1 MKVPQS
7 ARPWT
12 LGNGYRRLLSA
23 PLGVVLAVIAG
34 LFLGVNLV
42 FAVLYLVVA
51 GIAHARPGSFA
62 DAFFFSVQTL
72 ATIGYGEMHPMSLV
86 ANLIVTI
93 EALLG
98 PILTVMATGLIFA
111 RASTVHPQVAF
122 ARMAVVTPLEGVP
135 TLMVRVRSEQWSS
148 IAGALVR
155 LTLIRTERD
164 AGGQTLHRLR
174 DLALTRELSPLSA
187 GGMTMIHSMDAS
199 SPLHGATPGSLRAS
213 GAELFATVVGIDGPT
228 GQLIQVGHRYTPHQI
243 LFGRRF
249 VNRAAEVPGPG
260 MRLDLQGSDEVEPD
274 EAPSSPCE
282 TLSTAAGGDP
292 PSGERTDGSA
302 RGAGPT
308 PPSGPAVPAR
318 RPVL

>member
-1 MKVPQS
+1 MQAAPSV
-7 ARPWT
+7 RPWT
-12 LGNGYRRLLSA
+12 LGQGYRRLLSA

-42 FAVLYLVVA
+42 FAVLYLAVA

-72 ATIGYGEMHPMSLV
+72 ATIGYGQMHPVSLV

-111 RASTVHPQVAF
+111 RASTVHPHVAF
-122 ARMAVVTPLEGVP
+122 ARMAVVTLLEGVP

-155 LTLIRTERD
+155 LTLMRTERD
-164 AGGQTLHRLR
+164 AAGQTLHRLR
-174 DLALTRELSPLSA
+174 DLTLTRELSPLSA
-187 GGMTMIHSMDAS
+187 GGLTMIHSMDAS

-228 GQLIQVGHRYTPHQI
+228 GQLVQVGKRYAPHQI

-249 VNRAAEVPGPG
+249 VNRAAEVPRPG
-260 MRLDLQGSDEVEPD
+260 MRLDVRG
-274 EAPSSPCE
+274 SSPSE
-282 TLSTAAGGDP
+282 TRSTAADADP
-292 PSGERTDGSA
+292 PSGERTHGSS
-302 RGAGPT
+302 GDVGPT
-308 PPSGPAVPAR
+308 RPSGPPV
-318 RPVL
+318 PVLRRAP

>member
-1 MKVPQS
+1 MKVPLS
-7 ARPWT
+7 AGQLST

-23 PLGVVLAVIAG
+23 PPGVVLAVIAG
-34 LFLGVNLV
+34 LFLAVNLV
-42 FAVLYLVVA
+42 FAVLYLTVG
-51 GIAHARPGSFA
+51 GIAHARPGLFA

-72 ATIGYGEMHPMSLV
+72 AIIGYGEMHPVSLL

-98 PILTVMATGLIFA
+98 PILTVMATGLVFA
-111 RASTVHPQVAF
+111 RASAVHPHVAF
-122 ARMAVVTPLEGVP
+122 AQVAVVTPLEGVP

-164 AGGQTLHRLR
+164 SEGQPLHRMR

-187 GGMTMIHSMDAS
+187 GGLTMIHSMDAS

-228 GQLIQVGHRYTPHQI
+228 GQLVQAGHRYTTHEI

-249 VNRAAEVPGPG
+249 VNGVTEQPGPR
-260 MRLDLQGSDEVEPD
+260 MRLDLQGCDEVEPD
-274 EAPSSPCE
+274 GARSGPCE
-282 TLSTAAGGDP
+282 PLPAAG
-292 PSGERTDGSA
+292 R
-302 RGAGPT
+302 
-308 PPSGPAVPAR
+308 
-318 RPVL
+318 

>member
-1 MKVPQS
+1 MKVPSS
-7 ARPWT
+7 ARQWT
-12 LGNGYRRLLSA
+12 LGKGYRRLLSA

-34 LFLGVNLV
+34 LFLGVTLV
-42 FAVLYLVVA
+42 FAVWYLAVA

-72 ATIGYGEMHPMSLV
+72 ATIGYGEMHPVSLV

-98 PILTVMATGLIFA
+98 PLLTVMATGLIFA
-111 RASTVHPQVAF
+111 RASTVHPRVAF

-164 AGGQTLHRLR
+164 SEGQTIHRLR

-187 GGMTMIHSMDAS
+187 GGLTMIHPMDAS

-228 GQLIQVGHRYTPHQI
+228 GQLVQAGHTYTTQEI

-249 VNRAAEVPGPG
+249 VKRVTDLPRSRT
-260 MRLDLQGSDEVEPD
+260 RLDVQGRDEVEPD
-274 EAPSSPCE
+274 
-282 TLSTAAGGDP
+282 G
-292 PSGERTDGSA
+292 A
-302 RGAGPT
+302 R
-308 PPSGPAVPAR
+308 S
-318 RPVL
+318 

>member
-1 MKVPQS
+1 MKVPAS

-12 LGNGYRRLLSA
+12 LGHGYRRLLSA
-23 PLGVVLAVIAG
+23 PLGLVLAVIAG

-42 FAVLYLVVA
+42 FAVLYLAVA

-72 ATIGYGEMHPMSLV
+72 ATIGYGQMHPVSLV

-98 PILTVMATGLIFA
+98 PILTVLATGLIFA
-111 RASTVHPQVAF
+111 RASTVHPHVAF

-155 LTLIRTERD
+155 LTLMRTERD
-164 AGGQTLHRLR
+164 AQGQTLHRLR
-174 DLALTRELSPLSA
+174 DLTLTREFSPLSA
-187 GGMTMIHSMDAS
+187 GGLTMIHSMDAS

-228 GQLIQVGHRYTPHQI
+228 GQLVQVGKRYTPHQI
-243 LFGRRF
+243 LFGRHF
-249 VNRAAEVPGPG
+249 VNRVAEVPGPR
-260 MRLDLQGSDEVEPD
+260 MRLDARGADEVEPD
-274 EAPSSPCE
+274 EFPSSAGE
-282 TLSTAAGGDP
+282 TRSTAADADP
-292 PSGERTDGSA
+292 LGGERTDGSS
-302 RGAGPT
+302 GGGGPT
-308 PPSGPAVPAR
+308 RPASPPAPALRHAP
-318 RPVL
+318 

>member
-1 MKVPQS
+1 MKVPPS
-7 ARPWT
+7 ARHLT
-12 LGNGYRRLLSA
+12 LGSAYRRLLSA
-23 PLGVVLAVIAG
+23 PPGVVLAVIAG
-34 LFLGVNLV
+34 LFLAVNLV
-42 FAVLYLVVA
+42 FAVLYLTVG

-72 ATIGYGEMHPMSLV
+72 ATIGYGEMHPVSLV

-98 PILTVMATGLIFA
+98 PILTVMGTGLVFA
-111 RASTVHPQVAF
+111 RASAVHPRVAF
-122 ARMAVVTPLEGVP
+122 ARVAVVTPLEGVP

-164 AGGQTLHRLR
+164 AEGQTLHRMR

-187 GGMTMIHSMDAS
+187 GELTMIHSINAS

-228 GQLIQVGHRYTPHQI
+228 GQLVQAGHRYTTHDI

-249 VNRAAEVPGPG
+249 VSRVTELPGPR
-260 MRLDLQGSDEVEPD
+260 MRLDLQGFDEVGPD
-274 EAPSSPCE
+274 
-282 TLSTAAGGDP
+282 
-292 PSGERTDGSA
+292 SA
-302 RGAGPT
+302 R
-308 PPSGPAVPAR
+308 S
-318 RPVL
+318 

>member
-1 MKVPQS
+1 MNVSLSPRQ
-7 ARPWT
+7 WT
-12 LGNGYRRLLSA
+12 LGKGYRLLLSA

-42 FAVLYLVVA
+42 FAVLYLAVA

-72 ATIGYGEMHPMSLV
+72 ATIGYGQMHPVSLV

-111 RASTVHPQVAF
+111 RASTVHPHVAF

-155 LTLIRTERD
+155 LTLMRTERD

-174 DLALTRELSPLSA
+174 DLTLTRELSPLSA
-187 GGMTMIHSMDAS
+187 GGLTMIHSMDAS

-228 GQLIQVGHRYTPHQI
+228 GQLVQVGHRYTPHQI

-249 VNRAAEVPGPG
+249 VNRVAEVPGPG
-260 MRLDLQGSDEVEPD
+260 LRLQGGDEVEPD
-274 EAPSSPCE
+274 EAASSPCE
-282 TLSTAAGGDP
+282 TLSTTAGADLL
-292 PSGERTDGSA
+292 SGERTPGPS

-308 PPSGPAVPAR
+308 RPSGPPVPAL
-318 RPVL
+318 PHVP

>member
-1 MKVPQS
+1 MNVSPSPRQ
-7 ARPWT
+7 WT
-12 LGNGYRRLLSA
+12 LGHGYRRLLSA

-42 FAVLYLVVA
+42 FAVLYLAVA

-72 ATIGYGEMHPMSLV
+72 ATIGYGEMHPVSLV

-111 RASTVHPQVAF
+111 RASTVRPHVAF

-155 LTLIRTERD
+155 LTLMRTERD
-164 AGGQTLHRLR
+164 VGGQTLHRLR
-174 DLALTRELSPLSA
+174 DLTLTRELSPLSV
-187 GGMTMIHSMDAS
+187 GGLTMIHSMDAS

-228 GQLIQVGHRYTPHQI
+228 GQLVQAGKRYTPHQI

-249 VNRAAEVPGPG
+249 VNRVAEVPGPG
-260 MRLDLQGSDEVEPD
+260 MRLHGGDEVEPD
-274 EAPSSPCE
+274 EAHPSPCE
-282 TLSTAAGGDP
+282 TLSTAAGADP
-292 PSGERTDGSA
+292 LSGER
-302 RGAGPT
+302 
-308 PPSGPAVPAR
+308 PSGPSVPALR
-318 RPVL
+318 HVP

>member
-1 MKVPQS
+1 MKVPAS

-12 LGNGYRRLLSA
+12 IGNGYRRLLSA

-42 FAVLYLVVA
+42 FAVLYLAVA

-72 ATIGYGEMHPMSLV
+72 ATIGYGEMHPVSLV
-86 ANLIVTI
+86 ANLIVTS

-111 RASTVHPQVAF
+111 RASTVHPHVTF

-155 LTLIRTERD
+155 LTLMRKERD

-187 GGMTMIHSMDAS
+187 GGLRMIHTMDAS

-213 GAELFATVVGIDGPT
+213 GAELFATVVGLDGPT
-228 GQLIQVGHRYTPHQI
+228 GQLVQAGKRYSPHQI
-243 LFGRRF
+243 VFGRR
-249 VNRAAEVPGPG
+249 VLNPVAEVLERG
-260 MRLDLQGSDEVEPD
+260 MRLDLQGSDDVEPD
-274 EAPSSPCE
+274 EA
-282 TLSTAAGGDP
+282 TA
-292 PSGERTDGSA
+292 
-302 RGAGPT
+302 
-308 PPSGPAVPAR
+308 PAR
-318 RPVL
+318 DPLTW

>member
-1 MKVPQS
+1 M
-7 ARPWT
+7 
-12 LGNGYRRLLSA
+12 
-23 PLGVVLAVIAG
+23 IAG
-34 LFLGVNLV
+34 LFLAVNLV
-42 FAVLYLVVA
+42 FAVLYLAVG

-72 ATIGYGEMHPMSLV
+72 ATLGYGEMHPVSLF

-93 EALLG
+93 QAALA
-98 PILTVMATGLIFA
+98 PILTVMGTGLVFA
-111 RASTVHPQVAF
+111 RASAVHPHVAF
-122 ARMAVVTPLEGVP
+122 ARVAVVTPLEGIP

-164 AGGQTLHRLR
+164 AEGQTLHRMR

-187 GGMTMIHSMDAS
+187 GELTMIHSMDAS

-228 GQLIQVGHRYTPHQI
+228 GQLVQAGHRYTTHEI

-249 VNRAAEVPGPG
+249 VNRVRSCRARR
-260 MRLDLQGSDEVEPD
+260 RLDLQGCDEV
-274 EAPSSPCE
+274 A
-282 TLSTAAGGDP
+282 GDP
-292 PSGERTDGSA
+292 PTG
-302 RGAGPT
+302 
-308 PPSGPAVPAR
+308 
-318 RPVL
+318 

>member
-1 MKVPQS
+1 
-7 ARPWT
+7 
-12 LGNGYRRLLSA
+12 
-23 PLGVVLAVIAG
+23 VLVVIAG

-42 FAVLYLVVA
+42 FAVLYLAVA

-72 ATIGYGEMHPMSLV
+72 ATIGYGQMHPVSLV

-111 RASTVHPQVAF
+111 RASTVHPHVAF
-122 ARMAVVTPLEGVP
+122 ARMAVVTPLDGVP
-135 TLMVRVRSEQWSS
+135 TLMVRVRSEYWSS

-155 LTLIRTERD
+155 LTLMRTERD
-164 AGGQTLHRLR
+164 AQGQTLHRLR
-174 DLALTRELSPLSA
+174 DLTLTRELSPLSA
-187 GGMTMIHSMDAS
+187 GGLTMIHSMDAS

-213 GAELFATVVGIDGPT
+213 GAELLATVVGIDGPT
-228 GQLIQVGHRYTPHQI
+228 GQLVQVGKRYAPHQI

-249 VNRAAEVPGPG
+249 MGRVAEVPGPG
-260 MRLDLQGSDEVEPD
+260 MRLDLQADEVEPD
-274 EAPSSPCE
+274 EVPSSPCE
-282 TLSTAAGGDP
+282 TGSTAADGDP
-292 PSGERTDGSA
+292 VSGEPTARSA

-308 PPSGPAVPAR
+308 QPAGPAVRALR
-318 RPVL
+318 HAL

>member
-1 MKVPQS
+1 MMKVPSS
-7 ARPWT
+7 ARQWT
-12 LGNGYRRLLSA
+12 LGHGYRHLLSA

-42 FAVLYLVVA
+42 FAVLYLAVA

-72 ATIGYGEMHPMSLV
+72 ATIGYGEMHPVSLV

-111 RASTVHPQVAF
+111 RASTVHPHVAF

-164 AGGQTLHRLR
+164 AGGQTFHRLR

-187 GGMTMIHSMDAS
+187 GGLTMIHSMDAS
-199 SPLHGATPGSLRAS
+199 SPLHGATPASLRAG

-228 GQLIQVGHRYTPHQI
+228 GQLVQVGHRYTTHQI

-249 VNRAAEVPGPG
+249 VNRVAEVPRPG
-260 MRLDLQGSDEVEPD
+260 MRLQGGDEVEPD
-274 EAPSSPCE
+274 EAASSPCE
-282 TLSTAAGGDP
+282 NLSTAAGADAL
-292 PSGERTDGSA
+292 SGERTPGPS

-308 PPSGPAVPAR
+308 RPSGAPAPALR
-318 RPVL
+318 HVL

>member
-1 MKVPQS
+1 MKVAPS
-7 ARPWT
+7 ARRWT
-12 LGNGYRRLLSA
+12 LGHGYRRLLSA

-42 FAVLYLVVA
+42 FAVLYLAVA
-51 GIAHARPGSFA
+51 GVAQTRPGSFA

-72 ATIGYGEMHPMSLV
+72 ATIGYGQMHPVSLV

-111 RASTVHPQVAF
+111 RASTVHPHVAF

-155 LTLIRTERD
+155 LTLIRTEHD

-187 GGMTMIHSMDAS
+187 GELTMLHSLDAS

-213 GAELFATVVGIDGPT
+213 GAELFATVAGIDGPT
-228 GQLIQVGHRYTPHQI
+228 GQLVQVGKRYTPHQV

-249 VNRAAEVPGPG
+249 VNRVAEVRGPG
-260 MRLDLQGSDEVEPD
+260 MRLEVQGCDEVEPD
-274 EAPSSPCE
+274 EARSPA
-282 TLSTAAGGDP
+282 LSTAAGGGP
-292 PSGERTDGSA
+292 LSGERAQGSSRDA
-302 RGAGPT
+302 VPT
-308 PPSGPAVPAR
+308 RPSGPPVPA
-318 RPVL
+318 VL